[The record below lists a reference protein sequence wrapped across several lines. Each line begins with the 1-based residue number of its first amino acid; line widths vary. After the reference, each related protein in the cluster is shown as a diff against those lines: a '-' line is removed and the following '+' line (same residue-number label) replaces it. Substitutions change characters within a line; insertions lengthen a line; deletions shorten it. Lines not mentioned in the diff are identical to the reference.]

1 MANIEQQT
9 YEVLRYGGASVARA
23 CAEMGVSSGR
33 STALEAIFQVRRPGS
48 GTDAMRPRF
57 ARHVTHV
64 KRVRAAGGYP
74 ALNL

>member
-9 YEVLRYGGASVARA
+9 YDVLRYGGASVTRA

-33 STALEAIFQVRRPGS
+33 SIQMEAIFQVRRPGS

-57 ARHVTHV
+57 ARHCTHV
-64 KRVRAAGGYP
+64 KAVCAAGGYP
-74 ALNL
+74 KINL